1 MTHRGAGKDP
11 VHRLSPGEG
20 EDLSMGSTSAENEG
34 AAGVGR
40 RALIK
45 RSAALGLASLP
56 AIGAL
61 TAVSG
66 CASSGGGDQAKAK
79 TGKKTQKN
87 PLGVNTSAPME
98 FVLFDGGFGKEYA
111 EDAVKIYRKNF
122 PGAKV
127 KFSATQ
133 KIQSTLQPRFNQG
146 NPPDL
151 IDNSGAEQMDMG
163 VLVGKNQ
170 LADLTALLDAPSY
183 DDPKKKV
190 RDTLRPGIVEM
201 GQFDGKQVWILYY
214 AYTVYGVWYSQKAL
228 DALDEKYPETWDEML
243 RVCQKAKKKG
253 MAGWTYAGKYPYYI
267 PFSLYPMIAK
277 VGGRDVLEAIDN
289 LEPNAWKH
297 PAVKTCFEAYYE
309 LYRKGYVL
317 RGTPGLDHIQ
327 SQTAWAQGK
336 ALFIPNGSWV
346 ENESASV
353 IPKDFQLT
361 VSAPTGIDASDKMPF
376 GTIWASGGEPFIV
389 PARAKNPEGGMEQLR
404 IMLSEA
410 SSKNFTTKVK
420 SLTAYNGGTTG
431 ITLTPGLKSG
441 VAALEKAG
449 DNVVNPRIQDWYVQ
463 LEKEKIG
470 VAGLGE
476 MMAGRLT
483 PAEAVKKIQAYAD
496 ETAKDSSVK
505 HYKHQ

>member
-1 MTHRGAGKDP
+1 
-11 VHRLSPGEG
+11 
-20 EDLSMGSTSAENEG
+20 MGSTSAENHG
-34 AAGVGR
+34 TGDSGPAGVGR
-40 RALIK
+40 RDLIR
-45 RSAALGLASLP
+45 RSAALGLMSVP
-56 AIGAL
+56 AAGFLSA
-61 TAVSG
+61 
-66 CASSGGGDQAKAK
+66 CASGGDSNGDKAEA
-79 TGKKTQKN
+79 GKKTAKN
-87 PLGVNTSAPME
+87 PLGVNGTARME

-111 EDAVKIYRKNF
+111 EDAVGIYERNF

-146 NPPDL
+146 DPPDL

-163 VLVGKNQ
+163 VLAGKNQ
-170 LADLTALLDAPSY
+170 LSDLTPLLDAPSY
-183 DDPKKKV
+183 DDPDRKV

-201 GQFDGKQVWILYY
+201 GRFDGEKVRVLYY

-228 DALDEKYPETWDEML
+228 DSLDEQYPETWDQML
-243 RVCQKAKKKG
+243 RVCAKARKKG

-267 PFSLYPMIAK
+267 PFSLYPMIGK
-277 VGGRDVLEAIDN
+277 VGGREVLDAIDN

-297 PAVKTCFEAYYE
+297 PAVRACFDAYYE

-317 RGTPGLDHIQ
+317 KGTPGLDHIQ

-336 ALFIPNGSWV
+336 ALFLPNGSWV
-346 ENESASV
+346 ENESANV
-353 IPKDFQLT
+353 IPRDFDLA
-361 VSAPTGIDASDKMPF
+361 VSAPTGLDSSDRMPF

-389 PARAKNPEGGMEQLR
+389 PAGAKNAEGAMEQLR

-410 SSKNFTTKVK
+410 SSKNFTSKVK
-420 SLTAYNGGTTG
+420 SLTAYDGGTDG
-431 ITLTPGLKSG
+431 VTLTPGLKSA

-449 DNVVNPRIQDWYVQ
+449 GNVVNPRLQDWYVQ
-463 LEKEKIG
+463 LQKEKIG
-470 VAGLGE
+470 VSGLGE

-483 PAEAVKKIQAYAD
+483 PAEAIKKIQGFAD
-496 ETAKDSSVK
+496 GTAKDSSIK